1 MKIAK
6 IKIQNILGIQ
16 DLELTA
22 GGKFNIIQ
30 GQNGKGK
37 TSVLEAIKLAL
48 GSGSD
53 ATVLRK
59 GETKGQVVLLMDD
72 DTEISA
78 TVNHEGKVSRSLV
91 SNGEKSK
98 QPVSDIKA
106 IADAIGINPAEF
118 ISNPKSRTEIIIRA
132 INYKVD
138 TQELKDMFGVDFP
151 EGGIEV
157 LDEVR
162 KYLFDQRTGVNRA
175 KKEKESTIKQM
186 NQAIDKTIPHY
197 SDIESSIQA
206 LRSDV
211 ELILAQMSQSRNE
224 VKSKYFEEEESLK
237 KFGVDAAI
245 DAETKIRQIKAEA
258 LSKETEAKSAMDE
271 EVRAIQ
277 DKYGKIIS
285 SIKDNAE
292 HDIRAVRVLSDSD
305 IEEKK
310 KLLLEVQA
318 KIDAET
324 KEKTEHFSAL
334 RATKLEEIAAMQER
348 LKQSIKQEQIV
359 KTVTEMSGQCES
371 LGNESSMLT
380 ASIQAVDDMRKD
392 VFKSIPI
399 PGLTVEDGK
408 VMIDGIDFDR
418 LNTAN
423 QVHVAMQVSAMRSS
437 KLRAICV
444 DGIECLD
451 SESMLAMIDW
461 AEGNDCQLFVTRVT
475 DNAMEIKSE

>member
-1 MKIAK
+1 MKISK

-16 DLELTA
+16 DMEITA

-72 DTEISA
+72 DTEVSA

-98 QPVSDIKA
+98 QPSTDIKA

-118 ISNPKSRTEIIIRA
+118 ISNPKARAEIIIKA
-132 INYKVD
+132 LNYKVD
-138 TQELKDMFGVDFP
+138 AQELKEMFGVDFP

-186 NQAIDKTIPHY
+186 NQAIDKTIPHHAE
-197 SDIESSIQA
+197 IESTIQA
-206 LRSDV
+206 LRTEV
-211 ELILAQMSQSRNE
+211 ESILSQVSQARNE

-258 LSKETEAKSAMDE
+258 QSKETAERAKMDE
-271 EVRAIQ
+271 EIRSIQ
-277 DKYGKIIS
+277 EKYGKLIS
-285 SIKDNAE
+285 SIKDTAE
-292 HDIRAVRVLSDSD
+292 QDIRAVRVLSDSD
-305 IEEKK
+305 IDGKK
-310 KLLLEVQA
+310 KLLSELQA

-324 KEKTEHFSAL
+324 KEKTETLLSL
-334 RATKLEEIAAMQER
+334 RAKKLEEISAMQER
-348 LKQSIKQEQIV
+348 LKQSIQQEQIV
-359 KTVTEMSGQCES
+359 KTVNEMTEQADSLSAES
-371 LGNESSMLT
+371 ELFT
-380 ASIQAVDDMRKD
+380 ANIQVVDEMRKD
-392 VFKSIPI
+392 AFKSIPI
-399 PGLTVEDGK
+399 EGLTVEDGK

-418 LNTAN
+418 VNTAR
-423 QVHVAMQVSAMRSS
+423 QVHVAMQVAAMRNSRL
-437 KLRAICV
+437 KAICV

-451 SESMLAMIDW
+451 SDSMVAMMDW
-461 AEGNDCQLFVTRVT
+461 ADGNDCQLFVTRVT
-475 DNAMEIKSE
+475 DEAMEVRCE